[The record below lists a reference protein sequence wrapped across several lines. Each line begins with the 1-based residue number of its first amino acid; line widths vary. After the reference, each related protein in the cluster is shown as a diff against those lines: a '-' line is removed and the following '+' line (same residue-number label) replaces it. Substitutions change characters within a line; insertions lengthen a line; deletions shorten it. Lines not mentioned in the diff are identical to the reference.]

1 MNKEFKRMQE
11 LAGLTE
17 IKVNRPRDFYF
28 THVDDGLEY
37 RRINSSKS
45 YFAPWWK
52 GDDDIYFNLSID
64 ANYEDIEFLED
75 DPEQLILAAPDLD
88 PNFDVIFFESFIND
102 LNKAKIPFDFYYEKD
117 GGYVYP
123 TVTLQYDD
131 IKNFIKK

>member
-37 RRINSSKS
+37 RRINNSKS